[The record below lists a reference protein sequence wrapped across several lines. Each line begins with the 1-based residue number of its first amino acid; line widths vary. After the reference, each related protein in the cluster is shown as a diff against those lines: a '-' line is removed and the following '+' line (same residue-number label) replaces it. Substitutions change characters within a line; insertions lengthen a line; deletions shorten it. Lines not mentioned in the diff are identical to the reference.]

1 MLLKEGSI
9 KKKSGFSFIASLYQ
23 TLDITLIPENGLHIL
38 KLQISI
44 PCVICRTLEKNV
56 DNGLLSTP
64 TTLTV
69 INFHIPLVL
78 HFVGVIVRNF

>member
-23 TLDITLIPENGLHIL
+23 ALDITLMTENGLHIL

-44 PCVICRTLEKNV
+44 P
-56 DNGLLSTP
+56 
-64 TTLTV
+64 
-69 INFHIPLVL
+69 
-78 HFVGVIVRNF
+78 